1 MHDNQLHTRIQNKT
15 HIFFFYW
22 LPIIL
27 YCLLIYLQS
36 SHPAPENLPGLPHLD
51 KFLHLAA
58 YAVLSA
64 MFLRALRTLSIG
76 DNVKWAMMLSI
87 FLSTVYGITDELHQH
102 FVPARSA
109 ELADVF
115 ADMIGSILGAFIYLK
130 LTERSWPV
138 WIKSWIDKKGNIL

>member
-1 MHDNQLHTRIQNKT
+1 MHNIRLHTRIQNKT
-15 HIFFFYW
+15 RTFFFYW

-36 SHPAPENLPGLPHLD
+36 SRPAPENLPGLPHLD
-51 KFLHLAA
+51 KLLHLVA

-64 MFLRALRTLSIG
+64 MFLRALKTLSIR
-76 DNVKWAMMLSI
+76 DNLKWAVMLSI
-87 FLSTVYGITDELHQH
+87 FLSTLYGITDELHQY

-115 ADMIGSILGAFIYLK
+115 ADMTGSVIGAFIYLK
-130 LTERSWPV
+130 LTERSGPV
-138 WIKSWIDKKGNIL
+138 QVKSWIDKKGNIL

>member
-1 MHDNQLHTRIQNKT
+1 MHNDRVHPRVRNKT
-15 HIFFFYW
+15 RTFFFYW

-36 SHPAPENLPGLPHLD
+36 SRPAPENLSGLPHLD

-64 MFLRALRTLSIG
+64 LFLRALKTLSTRE
-76 DNVKWAMMLSI
+76 NLKRAMMLSI
-87 FLSTVYGITDELHQH
+87 FLSTLYGITDEFHQY

-115 ADMIGSILGAFIYLK
+115 ADMTGSVLGAFIYLK
-130 LTERSWPV
+130 LTERSG
-138 WIKSWIDKKGNIL
+138 SGG

>member
-1 MHDNQLHTRIQNKT
+1 MLNKRLYPPVQKKT
-15 HIFFFYW
+15 HAFFFYW

-27 YCLLIYLQS
+27 YCLLIYVQS
-36 SHPAPENLPGLPHLD
+36 SRPAPENLTGLPHLD

-64 MFLRALRTLSIG
+64 MFLRALKTLSTRE
-76 DNVKWAMMLSI
+76 NLKRAMMLSI
-87 FLSTVYGITDELHQH
+87 FLSTLYGITDEFHQH

-115 ADMIGSILGAFIYLK
+115 ADMAGSVVGVFIYLK
-130 LTERSWPV
+130 LTGRSEPERV
-138 WIKSWIDKKGNIL
+138 KSWIDKKGNIL